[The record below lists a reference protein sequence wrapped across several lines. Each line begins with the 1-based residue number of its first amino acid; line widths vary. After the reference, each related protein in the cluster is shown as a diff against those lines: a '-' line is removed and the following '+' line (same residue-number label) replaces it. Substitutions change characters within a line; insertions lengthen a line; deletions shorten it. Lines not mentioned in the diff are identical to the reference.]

1 MNARY
6 TFPLM
11 SPLLLALAGGALF
24 LQGCS
29 ESPEPPT
36 PQQETAQPAT
46 PAPAATPEQD
56 AHADTHA
63 HHDADETSK
72 LPRSTAPAEAR
83 VFFVEP
89 SDGATVSSPLT
100 VRFGLEGMDVV
111 PAGTEKPDSGHHHL
125 LIDLEELPAMDF
137 PLPATEQIVHF
148 GGGHTETTL
157 ELPPGE
163 HTLQLVLGDHFHI
176 PHNPPVMSEKITIT
190 VQDVE

>member
-1 MNARY
+1 MNARLS
-6 TFPLM
+6 FPLM
-11 SPLLLALAGGALF
+11 PSLLLALAGGALL

-29 ESPEPPT
+29 ESPEPAK
-36 PQQETAQPAT
+36 PQPETAQPAA
-46 PAPAATPEQD
+46 PAPAAEQD
-56 AHADTHA
+56 AHA
-63 HHDADETSK
+63 HHDTGQAGK
-72 LPRSTAPAEAR
+72 LPRSTAPADAK
-83 VFFVEP
+83 VFFLEP

-125 LIDLEELPAMDF
+125 LIDVTELPPMDF

-148 GGGHTETTL
+148 GGGQTETTL

>member
-29 ESPEPPT
+29 ESPEPPK
-36 PQQETAQPAT
+36 PRQETAQPAA
-46 PAPAATPEQD
+46 PAPEAAPGQD
-56 AHADTHA
+56 AHA
-63 HHDADETSK
+63 HHDTEQASK
-72 LPRSTAPAEAR
+72 LPRSTAPAGAR

-89 SDGATVSSPLT
+89 ADGATVSSPLT
-100 VRFGLEGMDVV
+100 VRFGLEGMNVV
-111 PAGTEKPDSGHHHL
+111 PAGTEQPDSGHHHL
-125 LIDLEELPAMDF
+125 LIDVTELPPMDF

-148 GGGHTETTL
+148 GGGQTETTL

>member
-1 MNARY
+1 MNTRHRA
-6 TFPLM
+6 
-11 SPLLLALAGGALF
+11 SLLLALAGGALL

-29 ESPEPPT
+29 ESPEPPK
-36 PQQETAQPAT
+36 PQQETTQ
-46 PAPAATPEQD
+46 PAPAAQPEPD
-56 AHADTHA
+56 AHA
-63 HHDADETSK
+63 HHADEQAGT
-72 LPRSTAPAEAR
+72 LPRSSAPENAR
-83 VFFVEP
+83 VFFIEP
-89 SDGATVSSPLT
+89 ADGATVSSPVT

-125 LIDLEELPAMDF
+125 LIDVTELPPMDF

-148 GGGHTETTL
+148 GGGQTETTL